1 MKRTAVLVNTSRGAV
16 VDERA
21 LVRALAHRRLA
32 AAGLDV
38 YEREPALAPGLAALP
53 NVVLTP
59 HVASATTATRARMA
73 ALAAENLAAALA
85 GRRPPNLVRAR
96 RGRA

>member
-1 MKRTAVLVNTSRGAV
+1 V

-21 LVRALAHRRLA
+21 LVRALASGRLG

-38 YEREPALAPGLAALP
+38 YEREPRVPAALRRLP

-59 HVASATTATRARMA
+59 HVASATIRTRAAMA
-73 ALAAENLAAALA
+73 ALAARNVARVLA
-85 GRRPPNLVRAR
+85 GGHPLNPVRAP
-96 RGRA
+96 RAS